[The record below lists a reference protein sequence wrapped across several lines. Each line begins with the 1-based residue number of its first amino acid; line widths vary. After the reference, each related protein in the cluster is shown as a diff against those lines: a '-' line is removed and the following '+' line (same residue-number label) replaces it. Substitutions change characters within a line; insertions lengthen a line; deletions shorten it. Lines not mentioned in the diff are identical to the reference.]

1 MCGRFGLSDIEE
13 MERRFGVELTE
24 GLAFEPTYN
33 AAPGQTLPVIVPETS
48 GRTLALMRWGLV
60 PSWARDEKIG
70 YKLINA
76 RSETASTKPIFRAA
90 LRERRCLV
98 PANWFYEWKGDRGA
112 KIPHVIRRRDG
123 GLFAMAGLYETWQR
137 PDAGT
142 LRTFT
147 ILTRSPNSLVASIH
161 DRMPVMLR
169 ESEEETWLSSQTD
182 PGRFL
187 HETAPYP
194 ADDMEAYPVSRLVN
208 SARNNSPELMRPLS
222 A

>member
-1 MCGRFGLSDIEE
+1 

-33 AAPGQTLPVIVPETS
+33 AAPGQDLPVIVPEAS

-60 PSWARDEKIG
+60 PSWAHDERIG

-76 RSETASTKPIFRAA
+76 RSETAAEKPSFRAA

-112 KIPHVIRRRDG
+112 KIPHVIRRRDCS
-123 GLFAMAGLYETWQR
+123 LFAMAGLYETWRR
-137 PDAGT
+137 PDGEA

-147 ILTRSPNSLVASIH
+147 VLTRSPNSLVASIH

-169 ESEEETWLSSQTD
+169 EGDEKTWLSSDSD
-182 PGRFL
+182 PGAFL
-187 HETAPYP
+187 RDANPYP
-194 ADDMEAYPVSRLVN
+194 ADEMEAYPVSRLVN
-208 SARNNSPELMRPLS
+208 SARNNSPELIRPCT
-222 A
+222 

>member
-1 MCGRFGLSDIEE
+1 
-13 MERRFGVELTE
+13 MERRFGVDLTE

-33 AAPGQTLPVIVPETS
+33 AAPGQALPVIVPVAS

-60 PSWARDEKIG
+60 PSWAHDEKIG

-76 RSETASTKPIFRAA
+76 RSETASQKPSFRAA

-123 GLFAMAGLYETWQR
+123 CLFAMAGLYETWQH
-137 PDAGT
+137 PDGEA
-142 LRTFT
+142 LRTFAV
-147 ILTRSPNSLVASIH
+147 LTRSPNSLVASIH

-169 ESEEETWLSSQTD
+169 EGEEAMWLSSETD

-187 HETAPYP
+187 HETTPYP
-194 ADDMEAYPVSRLVN
+194 ADEMEAYPVSRLVN
-208 SARNNSPELMRPLS
+208 SARNNSPELILRRSGRLRI
-222 A
+222 AR

>member
-1 MCGRFGLSDIEE
+1 

-33 AAPGQTLPVIVPETS
+33 AAPGQDLPVIVPVAS

-60 PSWARDEKIG
+60 PWWAHDDKIG

-76 RSETASTKPIFRAA
+76 RSETASKKPSFRAA

-112 KIPHVIRRRDG
+112 KIRHVIRRRDG

-137 PDAGT
+137 PHGET

-147 ILTRSPNSLVASIH
+147 VLTRTPNSLVASIH

-169 ESEEETWLSSQTD
+169 EGEESTWLSSETD

-187 HETAPYP
+187 HEAEPYP
-194 ADDMEAYPVSRLVN
+194 AGDMEAYPISRLVN
-208 SARNNSPELMRPLS
+208 SVRNNSPELIRRLLG